1 MLGRVSERVAHSDS
15 ALNRI
20 AVPARSSSVPCS
32 PASERVFSAL
42 PSSHT
47 PRKILGIGARVGQHG
62 GVERLGADLDCRH
75 WKKQMASA
83 PMATWARES
92 RMSSPARLRVF
103 SGFHCTAEV
112 ECSITYHGLPSARES
127 MSASEQASSSRWDSP
142 SWK

>member
-47 PRKILGIGARVGQHG
+47 PRKTLESAPAWGSMA
-62 GVERLGADLDCRH
+62 EWNASAPDLDCRH